1 MKTIQKSSIPKS
13 NIFVIKELNAL
24 HFDPDWHFHPEYQLF
39 VVLEGKGT
47 RFIGDSI
54 KPFKEGDMVF
64 MGPNLPHIWRSD
76 HAYFAKNKLL
86 RTRGIVIY
94 LQENFLGGPIDQ
106 IEEMAKIHYLFQRSS
121 RGLEVKGITNKQVTK
136 MIISLTTLK
145 GVESIIQLLKI
156 LDTLAKS
163 KDCLPIAHA
172 GYVNLYKENEKDRM
186 NKVIAYVMKNFKN
199 KISLNEVAD
208 LANMTH
214 TSFSRYFRSR
224 VNKSF
229 SKFLCEVR
237 IDHACKLLHEDEK
250 SIIQVSFESG
260 FNTLSNFNKQF
271 KDLKG
276 QTPLMYKKEYTKQ
289 LL

>member
-1 MKTIQKSSIPKS
+1 MRTIQKSSIPKS
-13 NIFVIKELNAL
+13 KVFVIRELNAL

-47 RFIGDSI
+47 RFIGDTI

-76 HAYFAKNKLL
+76 HAYFAKNKSL

-94 LQENFLGGPIDQ
+94 LQENFLCAPIDQ
-106 IEEMAKIHYLFQRSS
+106 KEEMEKIHYLFQRSI
-121 RGLEVKGITNKQVTK
+121 RGLEVKGKTNKRITEM
-136 MIISLTTLK
+136 MIVLTTLK

-156 LDTLAKS
+156 LNTLAKS

-186 NKVIAYVMKNFKN
+186 NKVIAYVMSNFKN
-199 KISLNEVAD
+199 KIGLIEVAN

-214 TSFSRYFRSR
+214 TSFSRYFKSR

-229 SKFLCEVR
+229 SEFLCEVR
-237 IDHACKLLHEDEK
+237 IDHACKLLHEAEM
-250 SIIQVSFESG
+250 SVSQVSYECG
-260 FNTLSNFNKQF
+260 FYTLSNFNKQF
-271 KDLKG
+271 KDMTGK
-276 QTPLMYKKEYTKQ
+276 TPLMYKKEYKKQ